1 MEHARP
7 VKTEHS
13 SLEPPASL
21 LKDATGTL
29 PEGEVGSLLEDE
41 VGALPKGAA
50 GSFAATSVAFSV
62 TRQVV
67 SSLGYYS
74 QVDSTNLQARR
85 LVLSRPGA
93 LSERVE
99 NLFAATRE
107 GEPPKIPL
115 ALIVADKQTHGKGR
129 LGRNWF
135 AAPGESLTASF
146 VTCLPAKLAT
156 GASGSWLTTLAGVA
170 LLEGCC
176 EVLEGVGVVIDSLRP
191 QLKWP
196 NDLICGG
203 GKVAGILTEVATIE
217 GMEAAL
223 IFGIGMNLFVPE
235 TQLPT
240 EFATSL
246 HLHYARLPE
255 FTELRDRILAATASR
270 LHHYLHEL
278 TKHPQV
284 AVESLRESALAHSY
298 TLGRKVE
305 ATLVDGET
313 LTGTAVDILADGAL
327 AVRTASGEMREI
339 KTGDVGVLSK

>member
-1 MEHARP
+1 MERARP
-7 VKTEHS
+7 FTA
-13 SLEPPASL
+13 AS
-21 LKDATGTL
+21 T
-29 PEGEVGSLLEDE
+29 
-41 VGALPKGAA
+41 
-50 GSFAATSVAFSV
+50 AFPV
-62 TRQVV
+62 TRQIAFPITRQVV

-85 LVLSRPGA
+85 LVLSQPGS
-93 LSERVE
+93 LPERVRH
-99 NLFAATRE
+99 LFAATCGSVPPEFPAQDSSAQQALTGAQHALAGTAFSR
-107 GEPPKIPL
+107 PPKIPL
-115 ALIVADKQTHGKGR
+115 ALIVADEQTNGKGR

-146 VTCLPAKLAT
+146 VTCLPAELVT
-156 GASGSWLTTLAGVA
+156 GASASWLTILAGVA
-170 LLEGCC
+170 LLEGCS
-176 EVLEGVGVVIDSLRP
+176 EVLEGLEVLKRLGGVNDSLYP

-217 GMEAAL
+217 NADSVL

-235 TQLPT
+235 IQLPT

-246 HLHYARLPE
+246 HLHYANLPE

-270 LHHYLHEL
+270 LYRYLHEL
-278 TKHPQV
+278 IAHPRRT
-284 AVESLRESALAHSY
+284 VEGLRKRALAHSY

-305 ATLVDGET
+305 VSLVSGET
-313 LTGTAVDILADGAL
+313 LTGTAVDILANGAL

-339 KTGDVGVLSK
+339 KTGDVGVLPK